1 MSIKDSHFVFI
12 DKLPEDVIKVSSYR
26 EHTFE
31 SLYYSPSKNEFY
43 QAPKTKYRK
52 IEPDKSSIRVRSDA
66 GRTVRLSLRFLNLG
80 VDESSFPSFARSE
93 NRELAQANI
102 IDDTS
107 QAEISL
113 SG

>member
-66 GRTVRLSLRFLNLG
+66 GRTVRLSLRFLNLN
-80 VDESSFPSFARSE
+80 SE
-93 NRELAQANI
+93 HRELAQADI

>member
-1 MSIKDSHFVFI
+1 MSAKDSHFVFI

-66 GRTVRLSLRFLNLG
+66 GRTVRLSLRFLNL
-80 VDESSFPSFARSE
+80 E